1 MKLKGST
8 ALNRMQIEQ
17 VASRG
22 LNSVHFSKTL
32 ERIYQEQYK
41 NEAAYE
47 FRFRGLIILILY
59 LFLSFGIYQTIS
71 NNDIM
76 QQWLTYYA
84 WVGIIVITAWI
95 LSFFKKF
102 NQYFDYYTGFGSMA
116 AITISFIIIT
126 NIGADPNNT
135 AQNDVLFHTAMM
147 YAVVITYSF
156 VGMRFYTAVI
166 VCWMG
171 GLIAIFISIW
181 SNQEIGWTLLNR
193 TYTFYSFLGM
203 ALTYAIDRQ
212 HRENY
217 LQNCII
223 ELNQIELTQQA
234 QQLALLSQLDSLTGL
249 ANRRYLNEVLDKEW
263 RYALRHQT
271 PLSILMVDIDFFKN
285 YNDHLGHIAGDQC
298 LQLIADAIHSI
309 TARSNDLAARYGG
322 EEFLLVFPMTDQQQA
337 EALTIRLLQLIEAA
351 AIPHPSN
358 PISEHV
364 TISVGISTIIP
375 QAHDQISELI
385 SLADRALYLAK
396 NEGRNR
402 YHIAEPYDETTAT
415 PMTNKHILL

>member
-71 NNDIM
+71 NHDIM
-76 QQWLTYYA
+76 LQWLTYYA

-102 NQYFDYYTGFGSMA
+102 NQYFDYYTGFGSMV

-285 YNDHLGHIAGDQC
+285 YNDFYGHQMGDQV
-298 LQLIADAIHSI
+298 ISEVAKTIKSSI
-309 TARSNDLAARYGG
+309 RHMDFIARYGG
-322 EEFLLVFPMTDQQQA
+322 EEFVVLLPETSAQGAYAVATNIYRAID
-337 EALTIRLLQLIEAA
+337 RLMIVHEKSLV
-351 AIPHPSN
+351 SN
-358 PISEHV
+358 YV
-364 TISVGISTIIP
+364 TISLGITVFNGNP
-375 QAHDQISELI
+375 KISQDVLI
-385 SLADRALYLAK
+385 QTADKALYRAK
-396 NEGRNR
+396 QLGRNQI
-402 YHIAEPYDETTAT
+402 YYQPLPIVE
-415 PMTNKHILL
+415 